1 MIRFKRLDE
10 WLLWLE
16 QLHPVAVDLGLE
28 RVVQVAAQLP
38 INTASSQVITVAGTN
53 GKGST
58 LAALQALLS
67 YPHKNLTRPS
77 IGVYSSPHLK
87 HFTERVQINGQSVTE
102 VVLCQALDR
111 VDQARLD
118 CGLSLSYFEFTTLA
132 ALLIFSE
139 QGLDYML
146 LEVGLGGRLDAVNI
160 IDADI
165 SVITPID
172 LDHQAWLGNTR
183 DAIAIEKAGILR
195 FGQSSVI
202 ADFDPPVSLIQ
213 QIKTLEVKAVW
224 PVAYSDDGHGFV
236 SAADGTLSWQGKSD
250 DSPFVLQD
258 LPVPQLAQPSWSAA
272 LQTASLLKALP
283 SESICRQLLGSVRLA
298 GRLQR
303 FSWAN
308 RVILLDVAHNPQSV
322 QHLADYLKNES
333 YFEGVN
339 SEGWTAIFAA
349 LEDKDIPL
357 MLEATASHI
366 TKWYLPVL
374 DNCSRALP
382 PNKIADYLTQLSAN
396 SPIKSNIDTEI
407 GLSVKES
414 LIKAIHEGGEGDKIV
429 VFGSFYTVGEALVE
443 IES

>member
-1 MIRFKRLDE
+1 MMRFKRLDE

-16 QLHPVAVDLGLE
+16 QLHPVAIDLGLE

-38 INTASSQVITVAGTN
+38 INTASSQVVTVAGTN

-67 YPHKNLTRPS
+67 YPHKSLTRPS

-87 HFTERVQINGQSVTE
+87 HFTERVQINGQPVTE
-102 VVLCQALDR
+102 IVLCQALDR
-111 VDQARLD
+111 VDKARLD

-139 QGLDYML
+139 QDLDYML
-146 LEVGLGGRLDAVNI
+146 LEVGLGGRLDAVNV

-172 LDHQAWLGNTR
+172 LDHQAWLGHTR

-202 ADFDPPVSLIQ
+202 ADLDPPDSLIQ
-213 QIKTLEVKAVW
+213 QIKALEVKAVW
-224 PVAYSDDGHGFV
+224 PVVYSDDGHGFV
-236 SAADGTLSWQGKSD
+236 SAVDGSLSWQGKGD
-250 DSPFVLQD
+250 DGPNVLER
-258 LPVPQLAQPSWSAA
+258 LPIPQLAQPSWSAA
-272 LQTASLLKALP
+272 LQVASLLKALP
-283 SESICRQLLGSVRLA
+283 SENICRQLLASVSLA

-322 QHLADYLKNES
+322 QRLADYLKNDSSLE
-333 YFEGVN
+333 EEN

-349 LEDKDIPL
+349 LEDKNIPL
-357 MLEATASHI
+357 MLEATASQI
-366 TKWYLPVL
+366 KKWYLPVL
-374 DNCSRALP
+374 DNCSRSLP
-382 PNKIADYLTQLSAN
+382 PNQIADYLTQLSAN

-414 LIKAIHEGGEGDKIV
+414 LINAIHEGGEGDKIV
-429 VFGSFYTVGEALVE
+429 VFGSFYTVGEALVA